1 MKLKE
6 QKEVAIEFKK
16 FLKNSGFA
24 GVRCSYTIVPKVL
37 KGYTSNNLEV
47 SINNLWTR
55 RQYTKFNGE
64 SYITQRGAEATYLPE
79 AKEI

>member
-1 MKLKE
+1 M
-6 QKEVAIEFKK
+6 
-16 FLKNSGFA
+16 
-24 GVRCSYTIVPKVL
+24 PKVL

-79 AKEI
+79 AKRDIESNIQYYLKMQRQLNKD